1 MDTGQLITLTA
12 SVCTV
17 ITLVG
22 TIIARL
28 MHAHTTKLVNGM
40 IREYLSELK
49 PNSGSSMRDTINHI
63 KEDIIEVKVN
73 VATLEGKFD
82 QHIKENI

>member
-1 MDTGQLITLTA
+1 MDTGQLIATI
-12 SVCTV
+12 SSICTV
-17 ITLVG
+17 IALVG
-22 TIIARL
+22 TIVSRL

-40 IREYLSELK
+40 IKEYLSELK

-63 KEDIIEVKVN
+63 KEDIVEVKIN